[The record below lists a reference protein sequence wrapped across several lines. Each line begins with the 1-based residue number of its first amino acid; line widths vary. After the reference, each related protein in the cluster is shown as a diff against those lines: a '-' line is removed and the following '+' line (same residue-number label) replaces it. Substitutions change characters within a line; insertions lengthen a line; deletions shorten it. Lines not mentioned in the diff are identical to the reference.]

1 MTSLEEIRDI
11 IVDTE
16 HGEWIPFN
24 DMGTW
29 TYKDRVQLRI
39 HRHDQLDAN
48 FQAPWTQ
55 HLQANSQSFGYV
67 VYWGNSPVEYHT
79 IVSVDNFR
87 AHIPFPQQ
95 PQATGGSYTITPYQA
110 TIGRIITGDDQTFDA
125 YLNNTGVQVQE

>member
-1 MTSLEEIRDI
+1 MTSIDEVQSLVGGSD
-11 IVDTE
+11 

-29 TYKDRVQLRI
+29 TYRDDVQLRI
-39 HRHDQLDAN
+39 QRHEQLDAN

-55 HLQANSQSFGYV
+55 HLQANSQRFGYV
-67 VYWGNSPVEYHT
+67 VYYGDSPVEYHT

-87 AHIPFPQQ
+87 AHIPFPHQ
-95 PQATGGSYTITPYQA
+95 PQHGGSTYTITPYQA

-125 YLNNTGVQVQE
+125 YLNNTGVQIQD